1 MMVFDSSTLI
11 LLAKIDILELFIS
24 DFHGRILIPE
34 KVMLEVS
41 AGGGEE
47 RHLIV
52 KLIEDRIIRGLK
64 VKNVRQ
70 GKKVMEDFNIES
82 GGGGG

>member
-47 RHLIV
+47 RHLIYRY
-52 KLIEDRIIRGLK
+52 KGK
-64 VKNVRQ
+64 VYQ
-70 GKKVMEDFNIES
+70 SFKKWTFAQCEKY
-82 GGGGG
+82 